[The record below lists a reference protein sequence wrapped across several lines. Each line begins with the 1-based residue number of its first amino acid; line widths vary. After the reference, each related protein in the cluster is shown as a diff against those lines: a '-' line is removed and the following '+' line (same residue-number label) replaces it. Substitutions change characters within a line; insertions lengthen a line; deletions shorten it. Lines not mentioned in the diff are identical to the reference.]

1 MEYRNRRRIWAW
13 LSALWLVAACLAGCR
28 LPVTGGMGTVEQA
41 KDGGRQWEETRYSDG
56 TSRLAA
62 ELESGQS
69 AGDESPVQLSEV
81 SPAVLEMEE
90 TDIAQTTD
98 QADLLTVEESGV
110 YTSKEEVALYIHL
123 YGHLPDNYITKRE
136 AEAVGWDSRAGN
148 LWEVAPGMS
157 IGGSRFGNYEGALPD
172 KEGRKYYEC
181 DIDYEG
187 GYRGAKRMIYS
198 DDGLIFYTEDHYESF
213 EELYGE

>member
-1 MEYRNRRRIWAW
+1 MVKR
-13 LSALWLVAACLAGCR
+13 LVAGGGLSGR
-28 LPVTGGMGTVEQA
+28 LPSPC
-41 KDGGRQWEETRYSDG
+41 DRRYGHRGASK
-56 TSRLAA
+56 RR
-62 ELESGQS
+62 ESGQS

-136 AEAVGWDSRAGN
+136 AEALGWDSRAGN